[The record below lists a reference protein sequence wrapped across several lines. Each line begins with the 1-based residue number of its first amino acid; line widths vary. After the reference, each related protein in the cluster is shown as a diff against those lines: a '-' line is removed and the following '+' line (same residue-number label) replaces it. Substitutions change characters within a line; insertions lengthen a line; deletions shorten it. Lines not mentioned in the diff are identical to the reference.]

1 MKDINFW
8 RELVKRIKT
17 YLKKND
23 FEVVIIESNSELT
36 RFAQSYIHQN
46 VAETDLDLTLKV
58 INEDRISIVEVN
70 SIDEQVLSKNIEK
83 AIELVKLS
91 PKLDYHYQLVK
102 PQLYK
107 IKR

>member
-1 MKDINFW
+1 MKDVNFW
-8 RELVKRIKT
+8 RELVKRIKI

-23 FEVVIIESNSELT
+23 FEIIVIESNSELT

-46 VAETDLDLTLKV
+46 VAETDLNFTLKV
-58 INEDRISIVEVN
+58 INKDRISIVEIN

-83 AIELVKLS
+83 AIELAKIS

-102 PQLYK
+102 PSY
-107 IKR
+107 IK